1 MCSQRTAP
9 LTHLMDRLTEASR
22 GQHVSVSDVLDKL
35 GRRGIV
41 PFILVV
47 ALLTASPLSG
57 IPGVPTFAAFLIITL
72 ALQALLGRRRV
83 WLPKRVLKLQVASD
97 RLQTAV
103 SWLRRPS
110 AFVERYSRHRL
121 SVLTNGVM
129 RGVALLVC
137 AIVALFWPPLEFLP
151 FMSTFGAGIVCLLAF
166 GLMTRDGLYVLTGY
180 CVLGLCIFMVF
191 LVF

>member
-1 MCSQRTAP
+1 
-9 LTHLMDRLTEASR
+9 
-22 GQHVSVSDVLDKL
+22 
-35 GRRGIV
+35 
-41 PFILVV
+41 
-47 ALLTASPLSG
+47 
-57 IPGVPTFAAFLIITL
+57 
-72 ALQALLGRRRV
+72 
-83 WLPKRVLKLQVASD
+83 
-97 RLQTAV
+97 LQTAV

-180 CVLGLCIFMVF
+180 CVLGLCVFMVF